1 MRTVYAC
8 QAATRNFSKRGGMAQ
23 RTTKKARSALTRDRV
38 VKTAVSLAEAGGL
51 DSLSM
56 RNLAAELGAAPM
68 ALYRHVTNKEDL
80 LTGMVDL
87 VFAEM
92 YAPAIGEDWKA
103 ELRQRGTSA
112 RAALQR
118 HRWAVGLMEA
128 RLHPG
133 PASAAHHNATMG
145 CLREAGFPFREAVHA
160 YNLLDCFTYGF
171 ALQEQTIPFE
181 TAEESAEVA
190 KTTVGER
197 GDEFPYLAEVVK
209 ELGKRGYDYTEEF
222 EFGLGFILD
231 GLERLQGTI
240 PGRT

>member
-1 MRTVYAC
+1 
-8 QAATRNFSKRGGMAQ
+8 MAQ
-23 RTTKKARSALTRDRV
+23 RSRNQRTSLTRQRIV
-38 VKTAVSLAEAGGL
+38 EAAVELADAGGF

-56 RNLAAELGAAPM
+56 RNLASELGAAPM

-80 LTGMVDL
+80 LDGMVDA

-92 YAPAIGEDWKA
+92 YPPAIGGDWIK
-103 ELRQRGTSA
+103 ELRERALSA

-118 HRWAVGLMEA
+118 HPWAVGLMET

-133 PASAAHHNATMG
+133 PASALHHNATMG

-160 YNLLDCFTYGF
+160 YNLLDSYTYGF

-181 TAEESAEVA
+181 TPEESAQMA
-190 KTTVGER
+190 KTTVGEQ
-197 GDEFPYLAEVVK
+197 GSEFPYLAEVVE
-209 ELGKRGYDYTEEF
+209 ELAKKGYDYTEEF

-231 GLERLQGTI
+231 GLERFRKTI
-240 PGRT
+240 GSANERGPSPAE